1 MEWSHQI
8 VKQIT
13 CKTDSISE
21 LLLLQT
27 NSRKDSSSQSTSTA
41 QSTDDEGDH
50 FPSPY
55 AP

>member
-1 MEWSHQI
+1 MVWSHQM

-27 NSRKDSSSQSTSTA
+27 NSSKNSRSQ
-41 QSTDDEGDH
+41 
-50 FPSPY
+50 
-55 AP
+55 